1 MNSHN
6 EKSGAEPV
14 MTLDSI
20 ALAHVQLPVLQQND
34 PGSKNG
40 EVREKPRMGKQDGS
54 ITGDSTFVREEM
66 KQTEEKTL
74 GKADPPC
81 MLTEYHKCY
90 KLENKSFLNILY
102 FVHPL

>member
-1 MNSHN
+1 
-6 EKSGAEPV
+6 
-14 MTLDSI
+14 
-20 ALAHVQLPVLQQND
+20 
-34 PGSKNG
+34 
-40 EVREKPRMGKQDGS
+40 MGKQDGP

-74 GKADPPC
+74 GKAGPPC
-81 MLTEYHKCY
+81 MFTEYRKCY